1 MEFEL
6 YNPVLSALVFL
17 SWWLQICSI
26 VYYDFS
32 VLEFSHGFVVRS
44 WLFELDFSFA
54 WEHRLSQPYLDDW
67 ICIQFF
73 LTCCRDFG
81 FRAME
86 ATNVHPS
93 RISEFGTLEQ
103 SLGFRVEDTIN
114 LSRSMLL
121 MFWSIIV
128 GLLFLCG
135 IYCFCFMNLI

>member
-1 MEFEL
+1 
-6 YNPVLSALVFL
+6 VSK
-17 SWWLQICSI
+17 
-26 VYYDFS
+26 
-32 VLEFSHGFVVRS
+32 
-44 WLFELDFSFA
+44 LDFSLA
-54 WEHRLSQPYLDDW
+54 WEHGLSQPYLDDW
-67 ICIQFF
+67 ICIQLFF

-121 MFWSIIV
+121 MF
-128 GLLFLCG
+128 
-135 IYCFCFMNLI
+135 